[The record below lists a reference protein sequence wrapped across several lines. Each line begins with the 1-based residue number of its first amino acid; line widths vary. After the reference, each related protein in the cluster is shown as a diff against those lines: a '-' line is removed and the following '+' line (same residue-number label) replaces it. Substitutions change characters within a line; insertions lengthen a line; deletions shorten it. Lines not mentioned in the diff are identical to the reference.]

1 LIQKFISKLS
11 SKEKILLYITV
22 GIVFVALF
30 ERLFLGPVF
39 ANLNQIDEQIKEKR
53 VDIIRNLRIV
63 SYEDQILERY
73 NAFEDYFVDEMKSD
87 SDINAQ
93 FLRAIET
100 LATNSNVKL
109 VKSNASESEKKDKFS
124 EYYANLDCTGRL
136 RDIITFIHE
145 INSSDSLLKVVKL
158 DMTPKR
164 GDTDEMTAS
173 MTISKMLIPSG
184 ETQLE
189 DAP

>member
-1 LIQKFISKLS
+1 MIQKFISKLS

>member
-1 LIQKFISKLS
+1 M
-11 SKEKILLYITV
+11 

-173 MTISKMLIPSG
+173 MTIAKMLIPSG

>member
-173 MTISKMLIPSG
+173 MTIAKMLIPSG

>member
-93 FLRAIET
+93 FLRTIET

-173 MTISKMLIPSG
+173 MTIAKMLIPSG